1 MKLNYGIIGSGMM
14 GCEHI
19 RNLRRIPNV
28 NVVAIADPNEK
39 SREQAQK
46 FCGSSFHP
54 KLYADHK
61 TLLSEENV
69 DVLVVSTPNFTHIDV
84 MRDIFDTDKHVLL
97 EKPMCTNLADGLEV
111 LERSK
116 RHKGLVWV
124 GLEYRFMSPIQAMMR
139 HLGEVGEI
147 KMLSIREHR
156 FPFLKKVE
164 DWNRFNEKTGG
175 TLVEKCCHFFDLMN
189 LMIHSVPVK
198 IYASGGQSVNHL
210 DECYRGKTPDILD
223 NSFVIVDFEKGQR
236 AMLDLCMFAEGGRY
250 EQEIVLTGDRG
261 KLETFV
267 PGKELLISNRQKN
280 SFQIKEIKNDSRVRE
295 EGLHYGASYIEHLEL
310 IDCIRQGKSA
320 MVDCQNGLDSMVLG
334 LAAQASIDTGEPIY
348 LNEFLRNKYDI

>member
-19 RNLRRIPNV
+19 RNLRKIPNV

-46 FCGSSFHP
+46 LCGSSFYP

-61 TLLSEENV
+61 TLLLEENV
-69 DVLVVSTPNFTHIDV
+69 DVIVVSTPNFTHIEV

-97 EKPMCTNLADGLEV
+97 EKPMCTTLADGLEV
-111 LERSK
+111 LDRSK
-116 RHKGLVWV
+116 RHGGLVWV

-139 HLGEVGEI
+139 HIGEVGEI

-156 FPFLKKVE
+156 FPFLRKVG

-189 LMIHSVPVK
+189 LIIQSNPVK

-210 DECYRGKTPDILD
+210 DECYDGKIPDILD
-223 NSFVIVDFEKGQR
+223 NSFVIVDYEKGQR
-236 AMLDLCMFAEGGRY
+236 AMLDLCMFAEGGKY
-250 EQEIVLTGDRG
+250 EQEIVLTGDKG
-261 KLETFV
+261 KLETHV
-267 PGKELLISNRQKN
+267 PGKELLITNRQKN
-280 SFQIKEIKNDSRVRE
+280 SFEIIEIRNDSRVRE
-295 EGLHYGASYIEHLEL
+295 EGLHHGASYLEHLEL
-310 IDCIRQGKSA
+310 IDCITQGKSA
-320 MVDCQNGLDSMVLG
+320 TVNCQNGLDSMVLG
-334 LAAQASIDTGEPIY
+334 LAAQASIKTGEPIF
-348 LNEFLRNKYDI
+348 LNEFLRS